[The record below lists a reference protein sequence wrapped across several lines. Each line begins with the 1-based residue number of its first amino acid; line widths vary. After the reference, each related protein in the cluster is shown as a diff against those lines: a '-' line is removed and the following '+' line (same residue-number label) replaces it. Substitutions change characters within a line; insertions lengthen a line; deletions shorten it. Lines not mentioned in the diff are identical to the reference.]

1 MICLILLLI
10 FYAYPLLAK
19 DIQYKDLTIK
29 DGYYFYLSD
38 MKFNGETID
47 YSPRSKIKV
56 QREFENGQLILE
68 EVLQSGEYISTST
81 YMYATETKIY
91 TNGQYVKKITYQ
103 DTMSNASYEWF
114 YENGNIETRGQ
125 TIADKRDGIWTWYF
139 ENGQIKEKSNYIDGT
154 INGLSEWFYENGNI
168 ETRGQTIADK
178 RDGIWTWYFENG
190 QIKEKSN
197 YIDGTINGLSE
208 WFYEN
213 GNIETRGQI
222 IADKREGI
230 WEYYYENGK
239 VEIVLNF
246 INSEIDGKRKIF
258 YKTGEI
264 YSEHNFSKGQ
274 LSGFGKVYYKNGN
287 LKEISKYKNN
297 EKIVVSIFYKNNGDI
312 FRFGHWEEVT
322 PGDLFSY
329 RFSGNIFKG
338 KQEGKWESYNKI
350 SGELLYVT
358 NYLNGIRKDNTK
370 YLSSGEINWKKIYKN
385 GKVISCIGKC
395 N

>member
-1 MICLILLLI
+1 MKKICLILLLI

-38 MKFNGETID
+38 IKFNGETID

-68 EVLQSGEYISTST
+68 EVHQSGEYISTST

-125 TIADKRDGIWTWYF
+125 TIADK
-139 ENGQIKEKSNYIDGT
+139 K
-154 INGLSEWFYENGNI
+154 
-168 ETRGQTIADK
+168 
-178 RDGIWTWYFENG
+178 
-190 QIKEKSN
+190 
-197 YIDGTINGLSE
+197 
-208 WFYEN
+208 
-213 GNIETRGQI
+213 
-222 IADKREGI
+222 EGI
-230 WEYYYENGK
+230 WESYYENGK

>member
-1 MICLILLLI
+1 MKMICLILLLI

-68 EVLQSGEYISTST
+68 EVHQSGEYISTST

-178 RDGIWTWYFENG
+178 R
-190 QIKEKSN
+190 
-197 YIDGTINGLSE
+197 
-208 WFYEN
+208 
-213 GNIETRGQI
+213 
-222 IADKREGI
+222 EGI
-230 WEYYYENGK
+230 WESYYENGK

-246 INSEIDGKRKIF
+246 INGEIDGKRKIF

-264 YSEHNFSKGQ
+264 YSEYNFSKGQ
-274 LSGFGKVYYKNGN
+274 LSGFGKDYYKNGN
-287 LKEISKYKNN
+287 LKVISKYKNN

-370 YLSSGEINWKKIYKN
+370 YLPSGEINWKKIYKN